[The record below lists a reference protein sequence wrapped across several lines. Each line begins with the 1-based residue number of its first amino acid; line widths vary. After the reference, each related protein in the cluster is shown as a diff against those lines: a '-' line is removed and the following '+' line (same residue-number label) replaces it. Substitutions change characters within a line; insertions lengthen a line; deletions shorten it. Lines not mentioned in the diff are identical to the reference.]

1 MTRKDIGRHM
11 SRKFDITISDAEWM
25 VDAVMASLV
34 DGLMEKNSIYM
45 SGLGTL
51 KPYFKKPTRFRHPTK
66 GDIRVRPGSFIIK
79 FSAARTLIRDLNA
92 KYGDEFGDEPVETD
106 LEEDE

>member
-1 MTRKDIGRHM
+1 MTRKDIGRYM
-11 SRKFDITISDAEWM
+11 ARKFDITISDAEWM
-25 VDAVMASLV
+25 VDAVMAALV

-51 KPYFKKPTRFRHPTK
+51 KPYFKKPARFRHPTK

-79 FSAARTLIRDLNA
+79 FSAARTLIRDLNE
-92 KYGDEFGDEPVETD
+92 KYGTDFGEEPDTGDAEVTE
-106 LEEDE
+106 